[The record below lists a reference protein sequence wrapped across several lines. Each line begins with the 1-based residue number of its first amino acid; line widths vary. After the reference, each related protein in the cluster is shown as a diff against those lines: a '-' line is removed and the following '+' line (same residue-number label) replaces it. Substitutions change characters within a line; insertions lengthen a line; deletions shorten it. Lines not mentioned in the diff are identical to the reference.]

1 MKKTKYIYDPIS
13 GLEDAIARE
22 WPGMADKFLNHPHV
36 QQILNAYRKR
46 IEIAF
51 RVYFAVG
58 AVTTFIIIW
67 IFKP

>member
-1 MKKTKYIYDPIS
+1 MKKKYINDPIT
-13 GLEDAIARE
+13 GLEQAIAE
-22 WPGMADKFLNHPHV
+22 QWPSIASGFLRHPAT
-36 QQILNAYRKR
+36 QMIFDTYRKR